1 MQGSLESVTILCSVT
16 IHTPNVAEI
25 LTCLIKGAIPDSAR
39 GVTKYTTGNFLKY
52 KELWIPKY
60 IWLQEFRLGIEN
72 MN

>member
-16 IHTPNVAEI
+16 IHTPNVEEI

-52 KELWIPKY
+52 KEL
-60 IWLQEFRLGIEN
+60 
-72 MN
+72 